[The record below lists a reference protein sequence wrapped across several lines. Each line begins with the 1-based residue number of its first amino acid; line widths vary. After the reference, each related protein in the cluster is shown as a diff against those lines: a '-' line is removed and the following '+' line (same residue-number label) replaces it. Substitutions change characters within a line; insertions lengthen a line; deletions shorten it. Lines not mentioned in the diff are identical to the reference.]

1 MRLWRLARR
10 IVTYGALAFLLLIV
24 GLFTLLHTPWF
35 KRYARDF
42 VVRQSHS
49 ILEGDL
55 SIGQLDGDFFSGLV
69 LNDVVIRQGSQ
80 TPVQIRRLGVR
91 YSVSQVARGNA
102 IVID

>member
-1 MRLWRLARR
+1 M
-10 IVTYGALAFLLLIV
+10 TYGALAFLLLIV

-69 LNDVVIRQGSQ
+69 LNDVVIRQAASTSAHFSRNGRPQASHAAPSIFVRSNSTKQ
-80 TPVQIRRLGVR
+80 T
-91 YSVSQVARGNA
+91 
-102 IVID
+102 